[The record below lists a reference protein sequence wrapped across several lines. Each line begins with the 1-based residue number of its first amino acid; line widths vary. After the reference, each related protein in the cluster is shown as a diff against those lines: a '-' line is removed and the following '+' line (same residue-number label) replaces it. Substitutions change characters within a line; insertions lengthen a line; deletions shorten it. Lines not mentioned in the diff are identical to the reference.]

1 MPSDASSAVSV
12 HRLAAIPLHYS
23 LRNLWVRRIT
33 TILTAGGMALVV
45 FVFAT
50 SLMLDAGLKRTL
62 VATGEPDNVVVTRKG
77 SSTELQSA
85 VDRSQ
90 AALVAAMPEVAVIG
104 EALASREVVM
114 LISLPK
120 KGSGKIS
127 NATIRGMEQTGV
139 TLRRKV
145 RLIQGRMFRPGS
157 NEIVVGRS
165 ILAQFS
171 GVELGQSLTFGGRDW
186 LVVGVMDGAR
196 SGFDSEIWGDVNS
209 LMQSFRRNAYSSIV
223 VRLVD
228 PDRGMDA
235 VVNRLNNDPRITLA
249 AKRETDYYAEQ
260 SAALSRF
267 IRILGLTLA
276 GVFSIGAIIG
286 ATITMQSAVASR
298 TAEIGTLRALGF
310 QRGAILLAFMAE
322 SVGLALIGGVAGVA
336 LAASMELV
344 EFSTTNFQSFAELA
358 FGFELSPGI
367 VAASLLFS
375 VGMGLAGGMLPAIR
389 AARIGI
395 VEALRCG

>member
-322 SVGLALIGGVAGVA
+322 SVGLALIGGAAGVA